1 VFPFP
6 AVTYEARPWRQRQRA
21 GTRDDRILDRIEV
34 AVPAPIAEL
43 ALVIP
48 VELASGLEVA
58 TGAITALDHAH
69 GHHLSALAGLLLR
82 TESVASSRIEGIS
95 ATVDDYARALHG
107 SRANASAVAM
117 ADASHAVEGLLSAV
131 SASRQVTLGDVL
143 QAHRTLMRNEEGERQ
158 HAGRVREVQNWVGGS
173 DASPRGALLI
183 PPPPAML
190 ERLMADLMAF
200 CNRGDVPSLLQAA
213 IAHAQFETIHPFTD
227 GNGRIGR
234 ALINAILRA
243 RGTTSAVV
251 VPLASALV
259 ARREDYFA
267 TLDAYRAGAPSA
279 LVGLFS
285 SAARIAAE
293 ESTVSATRIEE
304 IGDQWRA
311 ALGRTRRG
319 GAPMALLDIALV
331 RPVLSAAD
339 AERALGSG
347 SSVAYAAI
355 DRLQSAGILRP
366 LTTRMRNQVWAAGD
380 VLDELVDLDLR
391 IRTRAR
397 G

>member
-1 VFPFP
+1 M
-6 AVTYEARPWRQRQRA
+6 R
-21 GTRDDRILDRIEV
+21 DRIEV
-34 AVPAPIAEL
+34 AVPASLAER
-43 ALVIP
+43 AMVIP
-48 VELASGLEVA
+48 VELAAGLEVA
-58 TGAITALDHAH
+58 TAAITALDHAH
-69 GHHLSALAGLLLR
+69 GHHLSALAELLLR

-131 SASRQVTLGDVL
+131 SASRQITLSDVL
-143 QAHRTLMRNEEGERQ
+143 QAHRMLMRNEEGERQ

-173 DASPRGALLI
+173 DASPRGALLV
-183 PPPPAML
+183 PPPPETL
-190 ERLMADLMAF
+190 DGLLADLIQF

-234 ALINAILRA
+234 ALINAVLRA

-267 TLDAYRAGAPSA
+267 ALDAYRAGEPGA
-279 LVGLFS
+279 LVGLLS

-304 IGDQWRA
+304 IGAQWRT

-319 GAPMALLDIALV
+319 GAPTALLDIVLV

-355 DRLQSAGILRP
+355 DRLQSSGILRP

-380 VLDELVDLDLR
+380 VLNELVDLDLR

-397 G
+397 S